1 MAKHFPLFPLSLV
14 VFPQERLK
22 LHVFEPRY
30 RQLIHECLEDGS
42 TFGIPAVIEK
52 DVVEIATE
60 VKVLAIEKKYKGG
73 ELDIVTEGI
82 GRIRVVNF
90 FREAHA
96 KPYPGGI
103 IERLEDIVDEEPI
116 VLQKITDLMQQLHE
130 ALGIQK
136 QYEEKEEGGIYSYSI
151 AHNAGF
157 NLDQEY
163 ELLQLNKESDRLS
176 FILNHLETILPVV
189 LETERLKAK
198 AKLNGHFKNVLPPD
212 F

>member
-14 VFPQERLK
+14 VYPQEKLK
-22 LHVFEPRY
+22 LHIFEPRY
-30 RQLIHECLEDGS
+30 RQLIHECLAEGI

-52 DVVEIATE
+52 NVVEVATE
-60 VKVLAIEKKYKGG
+60 VKLLSVEKQYKGG
-73 ELDIVTEGI
+73 ELDIVTEGV
-82 GRIRVVNF
+82 RRVRVVEF
-90 FREAHA
+90 FREAYA
-96 KPYPGGI
+96 KPYPGGVVEFLENDNSPDPAARQQI
-103 IERLEDIVDEEPI
+103 IE
-116 VLQKITDLMQQLHE
+116 LMQQLHE

-136 QYEEKEEGGIYSYSI
+136 QDEEAKTGAIYSYSI
-151 AHNAGF
+151 AHNVGF

-163 ELLQLNKESDRLS
+163 ELLQMNKESDRLN
-176 FILNHLETILPVV
+176 FILNHLEAILPVV

>member
-1 MAKHFPLFPLSLV
+1 MEKHFPLFPLSLI

-22 LHVFEPRY
+22 LHIFEPRY
-30 RQLIHECLEDGS
+30 RQLIHECLEDGI

-52 DVVEIATE
+52 NVVEVATE
-60 VKVLAIEKKYKGG
+60 VKLLAVEKKYKGG
-73 ELDIVTEGI
+73 ELDIVTEGVRRV
-82 GRIRVVNF
+82 RINKF

-96 KPYPGGI
+96 KPYPGGLVDF
-103 IERLEDIVDEEPI
+103 LEDDNEAEPDTQ
-116 VLQKITDLMQQLHE
+116 QKIFELMHQLHE

-136 QYEEKEEGGIYSYSI
+136 QAETGDGKIYSYSI
-151 AHNAGF
+151 GHNVGF
-157 NLDQEY
+157 NLEQEY
-163 ELLQLNKESDRLS
+163 ELLSLDTESDRLS
-176 FILNHLETILPVV
+176 FILNHLEHILPVV

>member
-1 MAKHFPLFPLSLV
+1 MDKHFPLFPLSLV

-22 LHVFEPRY
+22 LHIFEPRY
-30 RQLIHECLEDGS
+30 KQLIHECLEEGI

-52 DVVEIATE
+52 KVSDIATE
-60 VKVLAIEKKYKGG
+60 VKLLAVEKRYKGG

-82 GRIRVVNF
+82 RRVRIVKF
-90 FREAHA
+90 LREAHA

-103 IERLEDIVDEEPI
+103 VQILENYEDEDPASQ
-116 VLQKITDLMQQLHE
+116 QKIMDLMQQLHQ

-136 QYEEKEEGGIYSYSI
+136 ERDEAEKRIYSYSI
-151 AHNAGF
+151 AHNVGF
-157 NLDQEY
+157 NLEQEY
-163 ELLQLNKESDRLS
+163 ELLQLDKESDRLN
-176 FILNHLETILPVV
+176 FILNHLEHILPVV

>member
-22 LHVFEPRY
+22 LHIFEPRY
-30 RQLIHECLEDGS
+30 RQLIHECLADGI

-52 DVVEIATE
+52 NVVEIATE
-60 VKVLAIEKKYKGG
+60 VKLLAVEKQYKGG
-73 ELDIVTEGI
+73 ELDVITEGVR
-82 GRIRVVNF
+82 RIRVVKF

-96 KPYPGGI
+96 KPYPGGL
-103 IERLEDIVDEEPI
+103 IEPLEEQKDEDP
-116 VLQKITDLMQQLHE
+116 VTQQKILKLMGELHQ

-136 QYEEKEEGGIYSYSI
+136 QYEEKEKGIYSFSI
-151 AHNAGF
+151 AHNVGF

-163 ELLQLNKESDRLS
+163 ELLKLDKESDRLN
-176 FILNHLETILPVV
+176 FILNHLEHILPVV

>member
-22 LHVFEPRY
+22 LHIFEPRY
-30 RQLIHECLEDGS
+30 RQLIHECLADGI

-52 DVVEIATE
+52 TVVEIATE
-60 VKVLAIEKKYKGG
+60 VKLLAVEKQYKGG
-73 ELDIVTEGI
+73 ELDIVTEGVR
-82 GRIRVVNF
+82 RIRVVKF

-103 IERLEDIVDEEPI
+103 IKPLKDYQDEAPATQ
-116 VLQKITDLMQQLHE
+116 QKILKLMGELHQ

-136 QYEEKEEGGIYSYSI
+136 QNKEEQRIYSFSI
-151 AHNAGF
+151 AHNVGF

-163 ELLQLNKESDRLS
+163 ELLKLDKESDRLN
-176 FILNHLETILPVV
+176 FILNHLEHILPVV